1 MGAYECILVAVDIKI
16 LNLWDF
22 WVDMTVQKYIP
33 IIAIVASDVLLLCIQ
48 SDDMTTQSKLDSR
61 NMTIDTDNVD
71 ILKQQVS
78 SWWQLLGFTTHFAL
92 W

>member
-1 MGAYECILVAVDIKI
+1 
-16 LNLWDF
+16 
-22 WVDMTVQKYIP
+22 MTVQKYIP

-78 SWWQLLGFTTHFAL
+78 SW
-92 W
+92 